1 MSALHNALL
10 PPAKARAAAHPVI
23 VDDKKVAESVADLT
37 KIALQLHLKQL
48 EAKQHALHPE
58 PSQPQASEQQPLAIN
73 APGQHMPRAVAAI
86 AKGSRPLPPAF
97 LRESAGLAYM
107 HSSPN

>member
-1 MSALHNALL
+1 
-10 PPAKARAAAHPVI
+10 
-23 VDDKKVAESVADLT
+23 
-37 KIALQLHLKQL
+37 
-48 EAKQHALHPE
+48 LHPE